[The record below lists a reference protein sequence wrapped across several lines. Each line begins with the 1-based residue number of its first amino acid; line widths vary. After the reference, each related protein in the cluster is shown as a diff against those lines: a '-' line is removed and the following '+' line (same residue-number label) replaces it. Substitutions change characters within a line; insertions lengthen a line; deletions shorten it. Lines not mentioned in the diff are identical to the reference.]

1 MSRKILY
8 GPEDT
13 RTQLIKN
20 INSDILVKKDPLV
33 KNLAHEFDETSIQN
47 QQHDLEQ
54 MMPVRLS
61 LRFMASYKFFIYF
74 LFFVFIL
81 NTLFSYSLPVSF
93 MIVCSLLFLYTLYKY

>member
-1 MSRKILY
+1 MSRKLLY

-20 INSDILVKKDPLV
+20 INSEIRVNKDPLV
-33 KNLAHEFDETSIQN
+33 KNLAHEFDESNIQN

-61 LRFMASYKFFIYF
+61 LRYMASYQFLIYF

-93 MIVCSLLFLYTLYKY
+93 MIVCSLLFLYTLYKH